1 MQDDAAAYYCVIE
14 SRDGDYVETV
24 TTAPILSSPEYRLA
38 NFTAYNE
45 AVNAASEL
53 DRTLYTPDSLSALD
67 ALLATDVSAFSQA
80 EQAALDAHTQ
90 SIYAAISA
98 LELAFS
104 KGDVNRDSKT
114 NAVDA
119 RWVLQIASGAR
130 TTEDGVTE
138 LLADVNGDGKINA
151 VDARWILQIA
161 SGARTL

>member
-38 NFTAYNE
+38 DFTAYNE
-45 AVNAASEL
+45 ALAAALEI
-53 DRTLYTPDSLSALD
+53 DRALYTLDSLSALD

-104 KGDVNRDSKT
+104 KGDVNRDGKT
-114 NAVDA
+114 NDVDA

-138 LLADVNGDGKINA
+138 QLADVNGDGKINA

-161 SGARTL
+161 SGSRTV